1 MKKTDRR
8 LIEQVVDTEDTS
20 YVRTNCVSVGEFDA
34 IDVQWHSEVDRPP
47 RVRLVVGM
55 YAWSIRQVRALLA
68 VVSVGRGISA
78 INVGINT
85 GLKRLTI

>member
-1 MKKTDRR
+1 
-8 LIEQVVDTEDTS
+8 
-20 YVRTNCVSVGEFDA
+20 
-34 IDVQWHSEVDRPP
+34 VQWHSEVDRPP